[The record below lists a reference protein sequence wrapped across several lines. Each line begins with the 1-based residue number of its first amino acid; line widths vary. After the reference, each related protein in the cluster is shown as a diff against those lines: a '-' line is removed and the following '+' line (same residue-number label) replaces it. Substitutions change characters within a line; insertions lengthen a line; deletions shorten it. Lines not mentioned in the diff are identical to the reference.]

1 MFRNIRN
8 QMEFPVVVIM
18 LILMKYNQRTY
29 DAFYAMAQ
37 RKLFKWQWRVLEAI
51 FKWRSNR

>member
-8 QMEFPVVVIM
+8 QVEFPVVVIM
-18 LILMKYNQRTY
+18 LILKKYNQRTY

-37 RKLFKWQWRVLEAI
+37 RKLFKWQWLVLETI
-51 FKWRSNR
+51 R